1 MLIDGIDVGH
11 HDAATLAARLVAVGS
26 PEALSTS
33 EMVVKAVH
41 LQFARV
47 VLTPAQ
53 RDAVRFVLRED
64 APAGLFELR
73 SLLAWVVHER

>member
-11 HDAATLAARLVAVGS
+11 HEAANLAARLVAEGS
-26 PEALSTS
+26 PDALSTS
-33 EMVVKAVH
+33 EVVEKAVYLH
-41 LQFARV
+41 FARV

-53 RDAVRFVLRED
+53 RDAVRFVLQED
-64 APAGLFELR
+64 PPDGLFELR

>member
-11 HDAATLAARLVAVGS
+11 HDAADLAARLVAEGS

-33 EMVVKAVH
+33 EMVEKAVH

-64 APAGLFELR
+64 APAGLVEFR
-73 SLLAWVVHER
+73 SLWGRLIHER

>member
-1 MLIDGIDVGH
+1 VLIDGIDVGH
-11 HDAATLAARLVAVGS
+11 RDAADLAARLVAAGS
-26 PEALSTS
+26 PDALSTS
-33 EMVVKAVH
+33 EMVEKAVH
-41 LQFARV
+41 LHFARV

-64 APAGLFELR
+64 APDGLFELR